1 MRVPTVDL
9 EWAIGCMLSSL
20 FITIYGENGLS
31 ESECRFERSFRTCNG
46 EKKNISIEED
56 SNEEDSKVLRYD
68 ARKSDMR
75 FFEVIQEMT
84 SKVKISHAVGGCQA
98 LSLFFQ

>member
-56 SNEEDSKVLRYD
+56 SKVLRYD

-75 FFEVIQEMT
+75 FFEVIQEIT
-84 SKVKISHAVGGCQA
+84 SKVKISHAAGGCQA
-98 LSLFFQ
+98 FSLFFQ